1 MDDCDPLLTALAL
14 NCTLATSADNGSM
27 VFQCLSTRH
36 PVKLI
41 HHLKDKLHTKN
52 MFSVISWLVD

>member
-1 MDDCDPLLTALAL
+1 MDDCDPLLTALAF
-14 NCTLATSADNGSM
+14 ATSADNGSM